1 MAQDGRTQLRQDI
14 ESLLQRN
21 PSGLTVPQLV
31 ERTGADI
38 DAVRSIIGRLRDK
51 LLIRATKP
59 GNSNTAYHW
68 ARGDMENNTPPNKI
82 NKMDGKYEP
91 LELLPFDGRP
101 EANQHEAYGTRVGNK
116 IYYRDGRVED
126 VK

>member
-1 MAQDGRTQLRQDI
+1 MLK
-14 ESLLQRN
+14 LN

-38 DAVRSIIGRLRDK
+38 GAVRSVIGRLRDK

-68 ARGDMENNTPPNKI
+68 AKDMEPPAPPNQI
-82 NKMDGKYEP
+82 NRMQGQYVPDQLK
-91 LELLPFDGRP
+91 PFEGRP
-101 EANQHEAYGTRVGNK
+101 EANQHMQYGSRVGSK
-116 IYYRDGRVED
+116 IFYRDGRVED